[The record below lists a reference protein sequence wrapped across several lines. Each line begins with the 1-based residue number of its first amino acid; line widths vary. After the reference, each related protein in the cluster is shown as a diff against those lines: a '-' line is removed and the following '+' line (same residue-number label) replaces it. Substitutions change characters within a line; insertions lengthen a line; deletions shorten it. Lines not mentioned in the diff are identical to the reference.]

1 MSKPISAPIS
11 APMSAPKPWPAV
23 SIAQAHALLTRP
35 GSPFEMEEAVI
46 RGMKT
51 RVWKNAPPTLR
62 EVFLQGRTHGD
73 KTFLVYENDR
83 ASFDAFAKAALA
95 IAEELGKQGVKKGDR
110 VVLAMRNLPEW
121 GAAFFGILLA
131 GAIVT
136 PLNAWWTGA
145 ELEYGLKDSGAKI
158 AIVDA
163 ERLERIIEHLPN
175 CTALERVYVCRS
187 DEEIAHPRVALLET
201 VIGAVN
207 DWRLLPERP
216 LPAVTLAPDD
226 DATIFY
232 TSGTTGKPKGALG
245 THRNATSTVIAATF
259 SPARNFIRR
268 GEMPPTPDPKAPQK
282 VNLLAVPFFHTTGCH
297 AVLCPALFNGVKLVL
312 LRRWE
317 PEHAMQ
323 LIERE
328 RVTSTGGVPTI
339 AWQLIEHPARK
350 KYDLSSLETV
360 SYGGAPAAS
369 ELVRRIKQTFP
380 KSIPGLGWGMTET
393 SATFTHNGAEDY
405 EHRPESS
412 GPALPVCEMKVV
424 NEAGETLP
432 PNAVGELWAKGP
444 NVVKGYWNNPEASAE
459 TFADGWLKTGDIAKI
474 DEEGFLYVVDRK
486 KDMLLRGGENIYC
499 IEVEDVLYQHPAV
512 MDAAVVGIAHRILG
526 EEPGAVVTLKP
537 DTEASEEE
545 LRAFVAE
552 RLAAFK
558 VPVRIVFWHGM
569 LPRNPSGKI
578 LKNELKKVFEKP
590 QEPRA

>member
-1 MSKPISAPIS
+1 MSKPQSAQ
-11 APMSAPKPWPAV
+11 KPWPV
-23 SIAQAHALLTRP
+23 MSIAQAHALMTRP
-35 GSPFEMEEAVI
+35 GSPFEMEEVLI
-46 RGMKT
+46 RGVKM
-51 RVWKNAPPTLR
+51 RVWKHAPPTLR

-73 KTFLVYENDR
+73 KIFLVYENDR
-83 ASFDAFAKAALA
+83 ASFDAFSKAALA
-95 IAEELGKQGVKKGDR
+95 IADELVNQGVKKGDR

-121 GAAFFGILLA
+121 AAIFFGILLA
-131 GAIVT
+131 GAVAT

-145 ELEYGLKDSGAKI
+145 ELEYGLKDSDAKI
-158 AIVDA
+158 AFVDA
-163 ERLERIIEHLPN
+163 ERLERIVERLPN
-175 CTALERVYVCRS
+175 CIALEKIYVARS
-187 DEEIAHPRVALLET
+187 AEEITHPRVVQLET
-201 VIGAVN
+201 VTGAVN
-207 DWRLLPERP
+207 DWHKLPDRP
-216 LPAVTLAPDD
+216 LPDVTLAPDD

-245 THRNATSTVIAATF
+245 THRNATSTVVAATF

-268 GEMPPTPDPKAPQK
+268 GEMPPMSDPKAPQK
-282 VNLLAVPFFHTTGCH
+282 ANLLAVPFFHTTGCH
-297 AVLCPALFNGVKLVL
+297 AVLCPALFNGIKLVL
-312 LRRWE
+312 LRRWDAE
-317 PEHAMQ
+317 LAMQ
-323 LIERE
+323 MIERE

-350 KYDLSSLETV
+350 KYDLSSLEVV

-369 ELVRRIKQTFP
+369 ELVRRIKQVFP

-393 SATFTHNGAEDY
+393 SATFTHNGGEDY

-412 GPALPVCEMKVV
+412 GPALPVCEMKIIG
-424 NEAGETLP
+424 ETGETLP
-432 PNAVGELWAKGP
+432 TNALGELWAKGP
-444 NVVKGYWNNPEASAE
+444 NVVKGYWNNPAATAE
-459 TFADGWLKTGDIAKI
+459 TFVDGWLKTGDIAKI
-474 DEEGFLYVVDRK
+474 DEEGFCYIVDRK

-558 VPVRIVFWHGM
+558 VPIRVVFWPEM

-578 LKNELKKVFEKP
+578 LKTELKKVFTSS
-590 QEPRA
+590 QEPRT